1 MFIIPNA
8 RLRTRTAPE
17 APKAISL
24 GGKSRGELQIYG
36 ERMGY
41 QDRELSVKDVVA
53 LTSEEYLWFETFFP
67 HRLEEAAQRA
77 AKKKASDE
85 NIAAWKTRKMWEE
98 GTPEE
103 IDAALVE
110 VNRFVAAHPQFIGS
124 NEANRQAIVNW
135 LVEMNLPCTYANL
148 VTAFQDL
155 AKDGKLTL
163 LDGDTELS
171 GENLVRSPRLRVLLE
186 AQSKPLPTSESADA
200 YLADHPELRDTRVSP
215 LMQREIAQRQIT
227 AEFFKKS
234 TEATVTHNGTKV
246 TDYNN

>member
-8 RLRTRTAPE
+8 RLRSRTAPE
-17 APKAISL
+17 APKTISL
-24 GGKSRGELQIYG
+24 GGKSRAELRVYG
-36 ERMGY
+36 ERMGF
-41 QDRELSVKDVVA
+41 QDRELSAKDVTA

-67 HRLEEAAQRA
+67 NRLQEAEQGA
-77 AKKKASDE
+77 ANKKASDD

-148 VTAFQDL
+148 VNAFQDL

-186 AQSKPLPTSESADA
+186 AKSRPLPANESADA
-200 YLADHPELRDTRVSP
+200 YLASHPELRANPISS
-215 LMQREIAQRQIT
+215 LMKREIAQRQIT

-234 TEATVTHNGTKV
+234 TEATATHNGTTF
-246 TDYNN
+246 TDYE